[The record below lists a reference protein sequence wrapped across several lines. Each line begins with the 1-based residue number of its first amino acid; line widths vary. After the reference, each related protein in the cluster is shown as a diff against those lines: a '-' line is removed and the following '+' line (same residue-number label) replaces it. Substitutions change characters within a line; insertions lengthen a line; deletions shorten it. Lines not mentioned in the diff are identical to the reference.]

1 MKPLSLSQSISVLA
15 NLGVIVGLIF
25 LGYEVRQNTSQ
36 LRADA
41 GYAINDAVQT
51 LNSSIYQDPDFTAL
65 LLKAQQSF
73 SELEPVDKARIVSF
87 FFSELNLADYI
98 TKLEKEGMSDLHFDY
113 VGWKVGQFWSM
124 PGRREFV
131 EEYVVPSVHFGS
143 EELYRRLTVDPAS
156 DYRGDGNAG
165 G

>member
-1 MKPLSLSQSISVLA
+1 MKKFNLSQAISIVA

-41 GYAINDAVQT
+41 GYSINEAVDA
-51 LNSSIYQDPDFTAL
+51 LNSAIYQDREFAAL
-65 LLKAQQSF
+65 VLQAEQSF
-73 SELEPVDKARIVSF
+73 SELEHVDQARIVAF

-98 TKLEKEGMSDLHFDY
+98 SKLENEGMSDLHFDY
-113 VGWKVGQFWSM
+113 VGFKVSQFWSM

-131 EEYVVPSVHFGS
+131 EQYVVPSENFGS
-143 EELYRRLTVDPAS
+143 DVLYRRLTIDPAS
-156 DYRGDGNAG
+156 E
-165 G
+165 